1 MPAAGLVTM
10 SWVLSAVGLPLE
22 GLSLV
27 LAVDRILDMCR
38 TMINVF
44 GNAAACRVI
53 QTWNP
58 TPAS

>member
-1 MPAAGLVTM
+1 M

-22 GLSLV
+22 ELSLV

-44 GNAAACRVI
+44 GDAAACRVI

-58 TPAS
+58 MPAS